1 MAIRYSEPPAPP
13 KPILQQAREIR
24 RQAEALEVQAAE
36 VLAEKRRRGRKP
48 SGNGTVTLRVDERV
62 VDFFVMKNSGDWK
75 KAMADA
81 LRKAAGL

>member
-1 MAIRYSEPPAPP
+1 MVIRYSEPAKPSM
-13 KPILQQAREIR
+13 PILQQAKEIR

-36 VLAEKRRRGRKP
+36 VLAEKRGRGRKP

-62 VDFFVMKNSGDWK
+62 IEFFIMKNSGDWK